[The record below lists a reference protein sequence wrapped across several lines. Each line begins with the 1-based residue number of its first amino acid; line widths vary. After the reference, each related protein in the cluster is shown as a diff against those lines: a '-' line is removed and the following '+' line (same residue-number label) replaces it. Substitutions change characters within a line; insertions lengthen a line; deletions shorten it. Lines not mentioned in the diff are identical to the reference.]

1 MPMLKRTMIA
11 AALLACAGLAAPAQ
25 AAGPNAFEFVA
36 LGDMPYTLPADYAKF
51 DRVIAAVNAMKPAF
65 TLHVG
70 DVKSGS
76 SVCSDEVL
84 QKAFDQ
90 IQTFEQPLVYTPGDN
105 EWVDCHRARAGGFD
119 PLERLAKVRKLFFPV
134 VGQSLGKTTMPVESQ
149 ARVMADK
156 FGMYVENN
164 RFVKNG
170 VYIASVHVPGSNNN
184 FEPGKPETA
193 MEYFGRD
200 AANVAWIADTF
211 AKAKAA
217 SAKAVVLF
225 WQADVQDIRQKEDEM
240 PRASAFVNTVNAV
253 EAGAKD
259 FPGRVLVIHGDEH
272 IFQVGPFL
280 NAKYKPIPRVLRL
293 EVMGEKHIH
302 AVRVTVD
309 PDSPG
314 VFGFTPILVPENGD
328 M

>member
-1 MPMLKRTMIA
+1 MLNRTMIA
-11 AALLACAGLAAPAQ
+11 ATMLACASLASPAT

-51 DRVIAAVNAMKPAF
+51 DRVIAAVNAIKPAF

-70 DVKSGS
+70 DIKSGS
-76 SVCSDEVL
+76 SPCSDANF
-84 QKAFDQ
+84 QKVFDQ
-90 IQTFEQPLVYTPGDN
+90 FASFEQPLVYTPGDN
-105 EWVDCHRARAGGFD
+105 EWTDCYRPRAGGFD
-119 PLERLAKVRKLFFPV
+119 PLERLAKVRQMFYPAP
-134 VGQSLGKTTMPVESQ
+134 GMSLGKNPMPVESQ
-149 ARVMADK
+149 AKAMADK
-156 FGMYVENN
+156 FGAFVENS

-170 VYIASVHVPGSNNN
+170 VYFASAHVVGSNNN

-193 MEYFGRD
+193 MEYFARD
-200 AANVAWIADTF
+200 AANIAWIADTF

-217 SAKAVVLF
+217 NAKAVVLF
-225 WQADVQDIRQKEDEM
+225 WQADVQDIRQKEPEM
-240 PRASAFVNTVNAV
+240 PRASAFVNTVEAV

-272 IFQVGPFL
+272 IFQITPFM
-280 NAKYKPIPRVLRL
+280 NAKYKPIPRVTRL
-293 EVMGEKHIH
+293 EVMGANHVH
-302 AVRVTVD
+302 AVRITVD
-309 PDSPG
+309 PDTAG